1 MRPAPL
7 TSTGHRR
14 RGAICGVL
22 IGLVALPFAPP
33 PRPVLAAELL
43 ELRIDSL
50 QIPIHLD
57 QLAAWSRQGG
67 GEGPLAGDLGPWLGL
82 LDARSRADL
91 QRMLRAPLLRD
102 QSLGRQLLDTWA
114 GGQLLAE
121 LGNLLTTSDGGST
134 TTLLQITL
142 RRLLEQ
148 RREVTLLELLEA
160 LPPQTLNLR
169 LDGLVSLGQRWRFQL
184 KRQQQAMERLG
195 SLPLPRIEP
204 PAPAWENA
212 GAGVGRPAP
221 PVPQPQPQ
229 RLRLAVPGRRDG
241 LPLEIWAASV
251 EGHPNQPWVLLM
263 PGLGGNADQLGW
275 LAKALAQRG
284 WPVVVVQH
292 PGSDG
297 LALRAALNGQQPPP
311 GAETLAIRL
320 ADVEA
325 VVAAQRLGRLPVN
338 GAGLVLAGHSL
349 GGLTALLAAGIA
361 PQPGLEGRCRTALE
375 RLPIHNPSRL
385 IQCQLPQRALP
396 HPSRP
401 PADLRALVLFNG
413 FGSLLWPEPGLGAL
427 PVPLLMVGGSLD
439 LVTPPLDEQLALF
452 LAVRDP
458 SSRLVVVQGAS
469 HFSPLRMAQRDEA
482 LLRLGRELVG
492 ADPLRVQGVLLDVTS
507 DFLRSLEPTGAEGGA
522 AAPSLAEPL
531 PPQRRLQEGITAY
544 VLDPAAARLWRSE
557 L

>member
-7 TSTGHRR
+7 TTTGRR
-14 RGAICGVL
+14 RRVVLCSLL
-22 IGLVALPFAPP
+22 IGLVALPLAPP
-33 PRPVLAAELL
+33 QPARAAELL

-57 QLAAWSRQGG
+57 QLAAWSRQPASD
-67 GEGPLAGDLGPWLGL
+67 GPLAGDLGPWLGL

-91 QRMLRAPLLRD
+91 HRMLRAPLLRD
-102 QSLGRQLLDTWA
+102 QSFGRQLLDTWA
-114 GGQLLAE
+114 GGQLLEE

-169 LDGLVSLGQRWRFQL
+169 LDALVSLGQRWRFQL
-184 KRQQQAMERLG
+184 KRQQQAMVRLG
-195 SLPLPRIEP
+195 NLPLRPIQP
-204 PAPAWENA
+204 PASARESA
-212 GAGVGRPAP
+212 AAEAGRPAP
-221 PVPQPQPQ
+221 PPL
-229 RLRLAVPGRRDG
+229 RLQLAVPGRREG

-251 EGHPNQPWVLLM
+251 ERRPNQPWVLMM

-275 LAKALAQRG
+275 LARALAQRG

-311 GAETLAIRL
+311 GAETLGIRL

-385 IQCQLPQRALP
+385 IQCQLPERALP
-396 HPSRP
+396 PPSRP
-401 PADLRALVLFNG
+401 PADLRGLVLFNG

-458 SSRLVVVQGAS
+458 RSRLVVVQGAS
-469 HFSPLRMAQRDEA
+469 HFSPLRMTQRDEA

-507 DFLRSLEPTGAEGGA
+507 AFLSSLEPAGAEGGA
-522 AAPSLAEPL
+522 GRRSPAEPL

>member
-7 TSTGHRR
+7 ITTGYRR
-14 RGAICGVL
+14 RVALCSLL
-22 IGLVALPFAPP
+22 IGLVALPLAPP
-33 PRPVLAAELL
+33 PPLRAAELL

-57 QLAAWSRQGG
+57 QLAGWSRQGG
-67 GEGPLAGDLGPWLGL
+67 AEGPSVGDLGPWLGL

-91 QRMLRAPLLRD
+91 KRILKAPLLRD
-102 QSLGRQLLDTWA
+102 QSFGRQLLDTWA
-114 GGQLLAE
+114 GGQLLEE
-121 LGNLLTTSDGGST
+121 LGNLLTTPDGGST

-184 KRQQQAMERLG
+184 KRQQLAMVRLG
-195 SLPLPRIEP
+195 SLPLPRSEP
-204 PAPAWENA
+204 PASAWETA
-212 GAGVGRPAP
+212 GADRPAP
-221 PVPQPQPQ
+221 PPL
-229 RLRLAVPGRRDG
+229 RLRLAVPGRREG
-241 LPLEIWAASV
+241 LPLEIWAASA
-251 EGHPNQPWVLLM
+251 ERRPNQPWVLMM

-275 LAKALAQRG
+275 LARALAQRG

-297 LALRAALNGQQPPP
+297 LALRAALNGQRPPP
-311 GAETLAIRL
+311 GAETLGIRL

-361 PQPGLEGRCRTALE
+361 PQPGLEGRCRAALE

-385 IQCQLPQRALP
+385 IQCQLPERALP

-401 PADLRALVLFNG
+401 PTDLRALVLFNG
-413 FGSLLWPEPGLGAL
+413 FGSLLWPEPSLGAL

-458 SSRLVVVQGAS
+458 RSRLVLVQGAS
-469 HFSPLRMAQRDEA
+469 HFSPVRMTQRDEA

-492 ADPLRVQGVLLDVTS
+492 ADPMRVQGLLLDVTS
-507 DFLRSLEPTGAEGGA
+507 AFLSSLEQTGAEAGA
-522 AAPSLAEPL
+522 GARSPAEPL

-544 VLDPAAARLWRSE
+544 VLDPAAARLWRSD

>member
-1 MRPAPL
+1 
-7 TSTGHRR
+7 
-14 RGAICGVL
+14 
-22 IGLVALPFAPP
+22 
-33 PRPVLAAELL
+33 
-43 ELRIDSL
+43 
-50 QIPIHLD
+50 
-57 QLAAWSRQGG
+57 
-67 GEGPLAGDLGPWLGL
+67 
-82 LDARSRADL
+82 
-91 QRMLRAPLLRD
+91 
-102 QSLGRQLLDTWA
+102 
-114 GGQLLAE
+114 
-121 LGNLLTTSDGGST
+121 
-134 TTLLQITL
+134 
-142 RRLLEQ
+142 
-148 RREVTLLELLEA
+148 
-160 LPPQTLNLR
+160 
-169 LDGLVSLGQRWRFQL
+169 
-184 KRQQQAMERLG
+184 
-195 SLPLPRIEP
+195 
-204 PAPAWENA
+204 
-212 GAGVGRPAP
+212 
-221 PVPQPQPQ
+221 
-229 RLRLAVPGRRDG
+229 
-241 LPLEIWAASV
+241 
-251 EGHPNQPWVLLM
+251 
-263 PGLGGNADQLGW
+263 
-275 LAKALAQRG
+275 
-284 WPVVVVQH
+284 VVVVQH

-311 GAETLAIRL
+311 GAETLGIRL

-385 IQCQLPQRALP
+385 IQCQLPERALP

-413 FGSLLWPEPGLGAL
+413 FGSLLWPEPSLGAL

-458 SSRLVVVQGAS
+458 RSRLVVVQGAS
-469 HFSPLRMAQRDEA
+469 HFSPLRMTQRDEA

-507 DFLRSLEPTGAEGGA
+507 AFLSSLEQTGAQGGA
-522 AAPSLAEPL
+522 GGRSPAEPL

>member
-1 MRPAPL
+1 M
-7 TSTGHRR
+7 
-14 RGAICGVL
+14 
-22 IGLVALPFAPP
+22 PFAPP
-33 PRPVLAAELL
+33 PRPVLAAEML

-57 QLAAWSRQGG
+57 QLAAWSLQPG
-67 GEGPLAGDLGPWLGL
+67 GEGPVASDLGPWLGL

-91 QRMLRAPLLRD
+91 KRMLRAPLLRD
-102 QSLGRQLLDTWA
+102 QSFGRQLLDTWT
-114 GGQLLAE
+114 GGQLLEE

-148 RREVTLLELLEA
+148 RREVTLLDLLEA

-184 KRQQQAMERLG
+184 KRQQQAMVRLG
-195 SLPLPRIEP
+195 SLPLRRIEP
-204 PAPAWENA
+204 PASSWENA
-212 GAGVGRPAP
+212 AAAAGRPAP
-221 PVPQPQPQ
+221 PPQ
-229 RLRLAVPGRRDG
+229 RLQLAVPGRREG

-251 EGHPNQPWVLLM
+251 ERRPNQPWVLIM

-275 LAKALAQRG
+275 LARALAQRG

-311 GAETLAIRL
+311 GAETLGIRL

-325 VVAAQRLGRLPVN
+325 VVAAQRLGKLPVN
-338 GAGLVLAGHSL
+338 GEGLVLAGHSL

-385 IQCQLPQRALP
+385 IQCQLPERALP
-396 HPSRP
+396 PPSRP

-413 FGSLLWPEPGLGAL
+413 FGSLLWPEPSLGAL

-458 SSRLVVVQGAS
+458 RSRLVVVQGAS
-469 HFSPLRMAQRDEA
+469 HFSPVRMTQRDEA

-507 DFLRSLEPTGAEGGA
+507 AFLNSLEQNGAERGAGLRS
-522 AAPSLAEPL
+522 PSEPL

>member
-7 TSTGHRR
+7 TTSGRRR
-14 RGAICGVL
+14 RGAACSLL
-22 IGLVALPFAPP
+22 IGLVALPFASPP
-33 PRPVLAAELL
+33 PPVRAAELL

-57 QLAAWSRQGG
+57 QLGAWSRQQGG
-67 GEGPLAGDLGPWLGL
+67 AGPLAGDLGPWLGL

-102 QSLGRQLLDTWA
+102 QSFGRQLLDTWA
-114 GGQLLAE
+114 GGQLLEE

-184 KRQQQAMERLG
+184 KRQQQAMVRLG
-195 SLPLPRIEP
+195 SLPLPRIQP
-204 PAPAWENA
+204 LGSAWESA
-212 GAGVGRPAP
+212 GAVAGRPAP
-221 PVPQPQPQ
+221 APL
-229 RLRLAVPGRRDG
+229 RMRLAVPGRREG
-241 LPLEIWAASV
+241 LPLEIWAASA
-251 EGHPNQPWVLLM
+251 ERRPNQPWVLMM

-275 LAKALAQRG
+275 LAQALAQRG

-311 GAETLAIRL
+311 GAETLGIRL

-361 PQPGLEGRCRTALE
+361 PQPGLEGRCRPALE
-375 RLPIHNPSRL
+375 RLPLHNPSRL
-385 IQCQLPQRALP
+385 IQCQLPERALP
-396 HPSRP
+396 PPSRP
-401 PADLRALVLFNG
+401 PADLRGLVLFNG
-413 FGSLLWPEPGLGAL
+413 FGSLLWPEPGLGGLA
-427 PVPLLMVGGSLD
+427 VPLLMVGGSLD

-452 LAVRDP
+452 LTVRDP
-458 SSRLVVVQGAS
+458 RSRLVVVQGAS
-469 HFSPLRMAQRDEA
+469 HFSPLRMTQRDEA

-507 DFLRSLEPTGAEGGA
+507 AFLRSLEQTGAEGGA
-522 AAPSLAEPL
+522 GLRSPAEPL
-531 PPQRRLQEGITAY
+531 PPQRWLQEGITAY

>member
-7 TSTGHRR
+7 TTTGRR
-14 RGAICGVL
+14 RRVALCSLL
-22 IGLVALPFAPP
+22 IGLVALPLAPP
-33 PRPVLAAELL
+33 QPLRAAELL

-57 QLAAWSRQGG
+57 QLAAWSRQRG
-67 GEGPLAGDLGPWLGL
+67 GEAPLEGDLGPWLGL

-91 QRMLRAPLLRD
+91 QRILRAPLLRD
-102 QSLGRQLLDTWA
+102 QSFGRQLLDTWA
-114 GGQLLAE
+114 GGQLLEE

-169 LDGLVSLGQRWRFQL
+169 LDALVSLGQRWRFQL
-184 KRQQQAMERLG
+184 KRQQLAMVRLG
-195 SLPLPRIEP
+195 SLPLPPIQP
-204 PAPAWENA
+204 PAAAGENA
-212 GAGVGRPAP
+212 GAAAGRPAP
-221 PVPQPQPQ
+221 PPL
-229 RLRLAVPGRRDG
+229 RLQLAVPGRREG
-241 LPLEIWAASV
+241 LPLEIWAATV
-251 EGHPNQPWVLLM
+251 ERRPNQPWVLMM

-275 LAKALAQRG
+275 LARALAQRG

-311 GAETLAIRL
+311 GAETLGIRL

-325 VVAAQRLGRLPVN
+325 VVAAQRLGKLPVN

-375 RLPIHNPSRL
+375 HLPIHNPSRL
-385 IQCQLPQRALP
+385 IQCQLPERALP
-396 HPSRP
+396 PPSRP
-401 PADLRALVLFNG
+401 PANLRALVLFNG
-413 FGSLLWPEPGLGAL
+413 FGSLLWPEPSLGAL

-458 SSRLVVVQGAS
+458 RSRLVVVQGAS
-469 HFSPLRMAQRDEA
+469 HFSPLRMTQRDEV

-507 DFLRSLEPTGAEGGA
+507 AFLSSLEQTGAKGSAG
-522 AAPSLAEPL
+522 SRSQAEPL

>member
-1 MRPAPL
+1 
-7 TSTGHRR
+7 
-14 RGAICGVL
+14 
-22 IGLVALPFAPP
+22 
-33 PRPVLAAELL
+33 
-43 ELRIDSL
+43 
-50 QIPIHLD
+50 
-57 QLAAWSRQGG
+57 
-67 GEGPLAGDLGPWLGL
+67 
-82 LDARSRADL
+82 
-91 QRMLRAPLLRD
+91 
-102 QSLGRQLLDTWA
+102 
-114 GGQLLAE
+114 
-121 LGNLLTTSDGGST
+121 
-134 TTLLQITL
+134 
-142 RRLLEQ
+142 
-148 RREVTLLELLEA
+148 
-160 LPPQTLNLR
+160 
-169 LDGLVSLGQRWRFQL
+169 
-184 KRQQQAMERLG
+184 
-195 SLPLPRIEP
+195 
-204 PAPAWENA
+204 
-212 GAGVGRPAP
+212 
-221 PVPQPQPQ
+221 
-229 RLRLAVPGRRDG
+229 VPGRREG
-241 LPLEIWAASV
+241 LPLEIWAATV
-251 EGHPNQPWVLLM
+251 ERRPNQPWVLMM

-275 LAKALAQRG
+275 LARALAQRG

-311 GAETLAIRL
+311 GAETLGIRL

-385 IQCQLPQRALP
+385 IQCQLPERALP
-396 HPSRP
+396 PPSRP
-401 PADLRALVLFNG
+401 PADLRGLVLFNG

-452 LAVRDP
+452 LSVRDP
-458 SSRLVVVQGAS
+458 RSRLVVVQGAS
-469 HFSPLRMAQRDEA
+469 HFSPLRMTQRDEA

-492 ADPLRVQGVLLDVTS
+492 ADPLLVQGVLLDVTS
-507 DFLRSLEPTGAEGGA
+507 AFLSSLEQTGAERGA
-522 AAPSLAEPL
+522 GRRSPAEPL

>member
-7 TSTGHRR
+7 ITTGYRR
-14 RGAICGVL
+14 RVALCSLL
-22 IGLVALPFAPP
+22 IGLVALPLAPP
-33 PRPVLAAELL
+33 PPLRAAELL

-57 QLAAWSRQGG
+57 QLAGWSRQGG
-67 GEGPLAGDLGPWLGL
+67 AEGPSVGDLGPWLGL

-91 QRMLRAPLLRD
+91 KRILRAPLLRD
-102 QSLGRQLLDTWA
+102 QSFGRQLLDTWA
-114 GGQLLAE
+114 GGQLLEE

-184 KRQQQAMERLG
+184 KRQQLAMVRLG
-195 SLPLPRIEP
+195 SLPLPRSEP
-204 PAPAWENA
+204 PASAWET
-212 GAGVGRPAP
+212 AGVGADRPAP
-221 PVPQPQPQ
+221 PPL
-229 RLRLAVPGRRDG
+229 RLRLAVPGRREG
-241 LPLEIWAASV
+241 LPLEIWAASA
-251 EGHPNQPWVLLM
+251 ERRPNQPWVLMM

-275 LAKALAQRG
+275 LARALAQRG

-297 LALRAALNGQQPPP
+297 LALRAALNGQRPPP
-311 GAETLAIRL
+311 GAETLGIRL

-338 GAGLVLAGHSL
+338 GTGLVLAGHSL

-385 IQCQLPQRALP
+385 IQCQLPERALP

-401 PADLRALVLFNG
+401 PTDLRALVLFNG
-413 FGSLLWPEPGLGAL
+413 FGSLLWPEPSLGAL

-458 SSRLVVVQGAS
+458 RSRLVLVQGAS
-469 HFSPLRMAQRDEA
+469 HFSPVRMTQRDEV

-492 ADPLRVQGVLLDVTS
+492 ADPLRVQGLLLDVTS
-507 DFLRSLEPTGAEGGA
+507 AFLSSLEQTGAEAGA
-522 AAPSLAEPL
+522 GARSPAEPL

>member
-7 TSTGHRR
+7 TTTGRR
-14 RGAICGVL
+14 RRVVLCSLL
-22 IGLVALPFAPP
+22 IGLVALPLAPP
-33 PRPVLAAELL
+33 QPVRAAELL

-57 QLAAWSRQGG
+57 QLAAWSRQPASD
-67 GEGPLAGDLGPWLGL
+67 GPLAGDLGPWLGL

-91 QRMLRAPLLRD
+91 HRMLRAPLLRD
-102 QSLGRQLLDTWA
+102 QSFGRQLLDTWA
-114 GGQLLAE
+114 GGQLLEE

-148 RREVTLLELLEA
+148 RREVTLLVLLEA

-169 LDGLVSLGQRWRFQL
+169 LDALVSLGQRWRFQL
-184 KRQQQAMERLG
+184 KRQQQAMVRLG
-195 SLPLPRIEP
+195 SLPLPLIQP
-204 PAPAWENA
+204 PASAGENA
-212 GAGVGRPAP
+212 AAEAGRLAP
-221 PVPQPQPQ
+221 PPL
-229 RLRLAVPGRRDG
+229 RLQLAVPGRREG

-251 EGHPNQPWVLLM
+251 ERRPNQPWVLMM

-275 LAKALAQRG
+275 LARALAQRG

-311 GAETLAIRL
+311 GAETLGIRL

-385 IQCQLPQRALP
+385 IQCQLPERALP
-396 HPSRP
+396 PPSRP
-401 PADLRALVLFNG
+401 PADLRGLVLFNG
-413 FGSLLWPEPGLGAL
+413 FGSLLWPEPSLGAL

-452 LAVRDP
+452 LAVRDRR
-458 SSRLVVVQGAS
+458 SRLVVVQGAS
-469 HFSPLRMAQRDEA
+469 HFSPLRMTQRDEA

-507 DFLRSLEPTGAEGGA
+507 AFLSSLEQAGAEGGA
-522 AAPSLAEPL
+522 GRRSPAEPL

>member
-1 MRPAPL
+1 VL
-7 TSTGHRR
+7 CSL
-14 RGAICGVL
+14 L
-22 IGLVALPFAPP
+22 IGLVALPLAPP
-33 PRPVLAAELL
+33 QPARAAELL
-43 ELRIDSL
+43 ELRIDTL

-57 QLAAWSRQGG
+57 QLADWSRQPASD
-67 GEGPLAGDLGPWLGL
+67 GPLAGDLGPWLGL

-91 QRMLRAPLLRD
+91 HRMLRAPLLRD
-102 QSLGRQLLDTWA
+102 QSFGRQLLDTWA
-114 GGQLLAE
+114 GGQLLEE

-148 RREVTLLELLEA
+148 RREVTLLVLLEA

-169 LDGLVSLGQRWRFQL
+169 LDALVSLGQRWRFQL
-184 KRQQQAMERLG
+184 KRQQQAMVRLG
-195 SLPLPRIEP
+195 SLPLPPIQP
-204 PAPAWENA
+204 PASARENA
-212 GAGVGRPAP
+212 AAEAGRPAP
-221 PVPQPQPQ
+221 PPL
-229 RLRLAVPGRRDG
+229 RLQLAVPGRREG
-241 LPLEIWAASV
+241 LPLEIWAATV
-251 EGHPNQPWVLLM
+251 ERRPNQPWVLMM

-275 LAKALAQRG
+275 LARALAQRG
-284 WPVVVVQH
+284 WPVVVLQH

-311 GAETLAIRL
+311 GAETLGIRL

-385 IQCQLPQRALP
+385 IQCQLPERALP
-396 HPSRP
+396 PPSRP
-401 PADLRALVLFNG
+401 PADLRGLVLFNG
-413 FGSLLWPEPGLGAL
+413 FGSLLWPEPSLGAL

-458 SSRLVVVQGAS
+458 RSRLLVVQGAS
-469 HFSPLRMAQRDEA
+469 HFSPLRMTQRDEA

-507 DFLRSLEPTGAEGGA
+507 AFLSSLEQTGAERGA
-522 AAPSLAEPL
+522 GRRSPAEPL

-544 VLDPAAARLWRSE
+544 VLDPAAARLWRSQ

>member
-1 MRPAPL
+1 
-7 TSTGHRR
+7 
-14 RGAICGVL
+14 
-22 IGLVALPFAPP
+22 
-33 PRPVLAAELL
+33 
-43 ELRIDSL
+43 
-50 QIPIHLD
+50 
-57 QLAAWSRQGG
+57 
-67 GEGPLAGDLGPWLGL
+67 
-82 LDARSRADL
+82 
-91 QRMLRAPLLRD
+91 MLRAPLLRD
-102 QSLGRQLLDTWA
+102 QSFGRQLLDTWA
-114 GGQLLAE
+114 GGQLLEE

-169 LDGLVSLGQRWRFQL
+169 LDALVSLGQRWRFQL
-184 KRQQQAMERLG
+184 KRQQQAMVRLG
-195 SLPLPRIEP
+195 SLPLPPIQP
-204 PAPAWENA
+204 PASARESA
-212 GAGVGRPAP
+212 AADAGRPAP
-221 PVPQPQPQ
+221 PPL
-229 RLRLAVPGRRDG
+229 RLQLAVPGRREG
-241 LPLEIWAASV
+241 LPVEIWAATV
-251 EGHPNQPWVLLM
+251 ERRPNQPWVLMM
-263 PGLGGNADQLGW
+263 PGLGGPADHLGW
-275 LAKALAQRG
+275 LARALAQRG

-311 GAETLAIRL
+311 GAETLGIRL

-385 IQCQLPQRALP
+385 IQCQLPERALP
-396 HPSRP
+396 PPSRP
-401 PADLRALVLFNG
+401 PVDLRGLVLFNG
-413 FGSLLWPEPGLGAL
+413 FGSLLWPESSLGAL

-458 SSRLVVVQGAS
+458 RSRLVVVQGAS
-469 HFSPLRMAQRDEA
+469 HFSPLRMTQRDEA

-507 DFLRSLEPTGAEGGA
+507 AFLSSLEQTGAERGA
-522 AAPSLAEPL
+522 GRRSPAEPL

>member
-1 MRPAPL
+1 
-7 TSTGHRR
+7 
-14 RGAICGVL
+14 L
-22 IGLVALPFAPP
+22 IGLVALPLAPP
-33 PRPVLAAELL
+33 QPVRAAELL

-57 QLAAWSRQGG
+57 QLAAWSRQRD
-67 GEGPLAGDLGPWLGL
+67 GEAPLEGDLGPWLGL

-91 QRMLRAPLLRD
+91 QRILRAPLLRD
-102 QSLGRQLLDTWA
+102 QSFGRQLLDTWA
-114 GGQLLAE
+114 GGQLLEE

-148 RREVTLLELLEA
+148 RREVTLLDLLEA

-169 LDGLVSLGQRWRFQL
+169 LDALVSLGQRWRFQL
-184 KRQQQAMERLG
+184 KRQQLAMVRLG
-195 SLPLPRIEP
+195 SLPLPPIQP
-204 PAPAWENA
+204 PASAGENA
-212 GAGVGRPAP
+212 GAATGRPAP
-221 PVPQPQPQ
+221 PPL
-229 RLRLAVPGRRDG
+229 RLQLAVPGRREG

-251 EGHPNQPWVLLM
+251 ERRPNQPWVLMM

-275 LAKALAQRG
+275 LARALAQRG

-311 GAETLAIRL
+311 GAETLGIRL

-325 VVAAQRLGRLPVN
+325 VVAAQRLGKLPVN

-385 IQCQLPQRALP
+385 IQCQLPERALP
-396 HPSRP
+396 PPSRP

-413 FGSLLWPEPGLGAL
+413 FGSLLWPEPSLRAL

-458 SSRLVVVQGAS
+458 RSRLVVVQGAS
-469 HFSPLRMAQRDEA
+469 HFSPLRMTQRDEA

-507 DFLRSLEPTGAEGGA
+507 AFLSSLEQTGAERGA
-522 AAPSLAEPL
+522 GLRSPAEPL

>member
-7 TSTGHRR
+7 TTTGRR
-14 RGAICGVL
+14 RRVALCSLL
-22 IGLVALPFAPP
+22 IGLVALPLAPAQ
-33 PRPVLAAELL
+33 PVRAAELL

-57 QLAAWSRQGG
+57 QLAAWSRQPASD
-67 GEGPLAGDLGPWLGL
+67 GPLAGDLGPWLGL

-91 QRMLRAPLLRD
+91 HRMLRAPLLRD
-102 QSLGRQLLDTWA
+102 QSFGRQLLDTWA
-114 GGQLLAE
+114 GGQLLEE

-169 LDGLVSLGQRWRFQL
+169 LDALVSLGQRWRFQL
-184 KRQQQAMERLG
+184 KRQQQAMVRLG
-195 SLPLPRIEP
+195 SLPLRPIQP
-204 PAPAWENA
+204 PASARESA
-212 GAGVGRPAP
+212 AADAGRPAP
-221 PVPQPQPQ
+221 PPL
-229 RLRLAVPGRRDG
+229 RLQLAVPGRREG
-241 LPLEIWAASV
+241 LPLEIWAATV
-251 EGHPNQPWVLLM
+251 ERRPNQPWVLMM

-275 LAKALAQRG
+275 LARALAQRG

-311 GAETLAIRL
+311 GAETLGIRL

-385 IQCQLPQRALP
+385 IQCQLPERALP
-396 HPSRP
+396 PPSRP
-401 PADLRALVLFNG
+401 PADLRGLVLFNG

-458 SSRLVVVQGAS
+458 RSRLLVVQGAS

-507 DFLRSLEPTGAEGGA
+507 AFLSSLEQAGAEGGA
-522 AAPSLAEPL
+522 GRRSPAEPL

>member
-1 MRPAPL
+1 
-7 TSTGHRR
+7 
-14 RGAICGVL
+14 L
-22 IGLVALPFAPP
+22 IGLVALPLVLP
-33 PRPVLAAELL
+33 PRSVQPAELL

-57 QLAAWSRQGG
+57 QLAAWSRQQG

-91 QRMLRAPLLRD
+91 QRILRAPLLRD
-102 QSLGRQLLDTWA
+102 QSFGRQLLDTWA
-114 GGQLLAE
+114 GGQLLEE

-142 RRLLEQ
+142 RRLLEE

-184 KRQQQAMERLG
+184 KRQQQAMVRLG
-195 SLPLPRIEP
+195 SLPLPRIQP
-204 PAPAWENA
+204 SSSAWENA
-212 GAGVGRPAP
+212 AAAADRPARP
-221 PVPQPQPQ
+221 PL
-229 RLRLAVPGRRDG
+229 RLQLAVPGRREG
-241 LPLEIWAASV
+241 LPLEIWAATV
-251 EGHPNQPWVLLM
+251 ERRPNQPWVLMM

-275 LAKALAQRG
+275 LARALAQRG

-311 GAETLAIRL
+311 GAETLGIRL

-385 IQCQLPQRALP
+385 IQCQLPERALP
-396 HPSRP
+396 PPSRP

-413 FGSLLWPEPGLGAL
+413 FGSLLWPEPSLGAL

-458 SSRLVVVQGAS
+458 RSRLVVVQGAS
-469 HFSPLRMAQRDEA
+469 HFSPLRMTQRDEA

-507 DFLRSLEPTGAEGGA
+507 AFLSSLEQTGAEAGA
-522 AAPSLAEPL
+522 GLRSPAEPL

>member
-1 MRPAPL
+1 MGPAPL
-7 TSTGHRR
+7 TTTGRRR
-14 RGAICGVL
+14 RGSVCGLL
-22 IGLVALPFAPP
+22 IGLVALPLALPP
-33 PRPVLAAELL
+33 QPVRAAELL

-57 QLAAWSRQGG
+57 QLAAWSRQQG
-67 GEGPLAGDLGPWLGL
+67 GEAPLAGDLGPWLSL
-82 LDARSRADL
+82 LDARSRAEL
-91 QRMLRAPLLRD
+91 QQVLRAPLLRD
-102 QSLGRQLLDTWA
+102 QSFGRQLLDTWA
-114 GGQLLAE
+114 GGQLLEE
-121 LGNLLTTSDGGST
+121 LGNLLTTSDGSST

-160 LPPQTLNLR
+160 LPPKTLNLR

-184 KRQQQAMERLG
+184 KRQQQAMVRLG
-195 SLPLPRIEP
+195 SLPLARIQP
-204 PAPAWENA
+204 PASAWENA
-212 GAGVGRPAP
+212 AADTDRPAP
-221 PVPQPQPQ
+221 PP
-229 RLRLAVPGRRDG
+229 LRLQLEVPGRREG

-251 EGHPNQPWVLLM
+251 ERRPNQPWVLMM

-275 LAKALAQRG
+275 LARALAQRG

-311 GAETLAIRL
+311 GAETLGIRL

-385 IQCQLPQRALP
+385 IQCQLPERALP
-396 HPSRP
+396 PPSRR
-401 PADLRALVLFNG
+401 PADLRGLVLFNG
-413 FGSLLWPEPGLGAL
+413 FGSLLWPEPSLGAL

-458 SSRLVVVQGAS
+458 RSRLVVVQGAS
-469 HFSPLRMAQRDEA
+469 HFSPLRMTQRDEA

-507 DFLRSLEPTGAEGGA
+507 AFLSSLEQTGAEGGA
-522 AAPSLAEPL
+522 GVRSPAEPL

>member
-7 TSTGHRR
+7 ITTGYRR
-14 RGAICGVL
+14 RAALCSLL
-22 IGLVALPFAPP
+22 IGLVALPLAPP
-33 PRPVLAAELL
+33 PPLRAAELL

-57 QLAAWSRQGG
+57 QLAGWSRQGG
-67 GEGPLAGDLGPWLGL
+67 AEGPSVGDLGPWLGL

-91 QRMLRAPLLRD
+91 KRILRAPLLRD
-102 QSLGRQLLDTWA
+102 QSFGRQLLDTWA
-114 GGQLLAE
+114 GGQLLEE

-184 KRQQQAMERLG
+184 KRQQLAMVRLG
-195 SLPLPRIEP
+195 SLPLPRSEP
-204 PAPAWENA
+204 PASAWETA
-212 GAGVGRPAP
+212 GAGADRPAP
-221 PVPQPQPQ
+221 LPL
-229 RLRLAVPGRRDG
+229 RLRLAVPGRREG
-241 LPLEIWAASV
+241 LPLEIWAASA
-251 EGHPNQPWVLLM
+251 ERRPNQPWVLMM

-275 LAKALAQRG
+275 LARALAQRG

-297 LALRAALNGQQPPP
+297 LALRAALNGQRPPP
-311 GAETLAIRL
+311 GAETLGIRL

-361 PQPGLEGRCRTALE
+361 PQPGLEVRCRAALE

-385 IQCQLPQRALP
+385 IQCQLPERALP

-401 PADLRALVLFNG
+401 PTDLRALVLFNG
-413 FGSLLWPEPGLGAL
+413 FGSLLWPEPSLGAL

-458 SSRLVVVQGAS
+458 RSRLVLVQGAS
-469 HFSPLRMAQRDEA
+469 HFSPVRMTQRDEA

-507 DFLRSLEPTGAEGGA
+507 AFLRSLEQTGAEAGA
-522 AAPSLAEPL
+522 GARSPAEPL

>member
-1 MRPAPL
+1 VL
-7 TSTGHRR
+7 CSL
-14 RGAICGVL
+14 L
-22 IGLVALPFAPP
+22 IGLVALPLAPP
-33 PRPVLAAELL
+33 QPLRAAELL

-50 QIPIHLD
+50 QIPIHLG
-57 QLAAWSRQGG
+57 QLAAWSRQPASD
-67 GEGPLAGDLGPWLGL
+67 GPLAGDLGPWLGL

-91 QRMLRAPLLRD
+91 HRMLRAPLLRD
-102 QSLGRQLLDTWA
+102 QSFGRQLLDTWA
-114 GGQLLAE
+114 GGQLLEE

-169 LDGLVSLGQRWRFQL
+169 LDALVSLGQRWRFQL
-184 KRQQQAMERLG
+184 KRQQQAMVRLG
-195 SLPLPRIEP
+195 RLPLPPIQP
-204 PAPAWENA
+204 PASARENA
-212 GAGVGRPAP
+212 VADAGRPAP
-221 PVPQPQPQ
+221 PPL
-229 RLRLAVPGRRDG
+229 RLQLAVPGRREG

-251 EGHPNQPWVLLM
+251 ERRPNQPWVLMM

-275 LAKALAQRG
+275 LARALAQRG

-311 GAETLAIRL
+311 GAETLGIRL

-338 GAGLVLAGHSL
+338 GSGLVLAGHSL

-385 IQCQLPQRALP
+385 IQCQLPERALP
-396 HPSRP
+396 PPSRP

-413 FGSLLWPEPGLGAL
+413 FGSLLWPEPSLGAL

-452 LAVRDP
+452 LAVRDRR
-458 SSRLVVVQGAS
+458 SRLVVVQGAS
-469 HFSPLRMAQRDEA
+469 HFSPLRMTQRDEA

-507 DFLRSLEPTGAEGGA
+507 AFLSSLEQTGAERGA
-522 AAPSLAEPL
+522 GRRSPAEPL

-544 VLDPAAARLWRSE
+544 VLDPAAARLWRSQ

>member
-7 TSTGHRR
+7 ITTGYRR
-14 RGAICGVL
+14 RVALCSLL
-22 IGLVALPFAPP
+22 IGLVALPLAPP
-33 PRPVLAAELL
+33 PPLRAAELL

-57 QLAAWSRQGG
+57 QLAGWSRQGG
-67 GEGPLAGDLGPWLGL
+67 AEGPSVGDLGPWLGL

-91 QRMLRAPLLRD
+91 KRILRAPLLRD
-102 QSLGRQLLDTWA
+102 QSFGRQLLDTWA
-114 GGQLLAE
+114 GGQLLEE

-184 KRQQQAMERLG
+184 KRQQLAMVRLG
-195 SLPLPRIEP
+195 SLPLPRSEP
-204 PAPAWENA
+204 PASAWETA
-212 GAGVGRPAP
+212 GADRPAP
-221 PVPQPQPQ
+221 PPL
-229 RLRLAVPGRRDG
+229 RLRLAVPGRREG
-241 LPLEIWAASV
+241 LPLEIWAASA
-251 EGHPNQPWVLLM
+251 ERRPNQPWVLMM

-275 LAKALAQRG
+275 LARALAQRG

-297 LALRAALNGQQPPP
+297 LALRAALNGQRPPP
-311 GAETLAIRL
+311 GAETLGIRL

-361 PQPGLEGRCRTALE
+361 PQPGLEGRCRAALE

-385 IQCQLPQRALP
+385 IQCQLPERALP

-401 PADLRALVLFNG
+401 PTDLRALVLFNG
-413 FGSLLWPEPGLGAL
+413 FGSLLWPEPSLGAL

-458 SSRLVVVQGAS
+458 RSRLVLVQGAS
-469 HFSPLRMAQRDEA
+469 HFSPVRMTQRDEA

-492 ADPLRVQGVLLDVTS
+492 ADPMRVQGLLLDVTS
-507 DFLRSLEPTGAEGGA
+507 AFLSSLEQTGAEAGA
-522 AAPSLAEPL
+522 GARSPAEPL

-544 VLDPAAARLWRSE
+544 VLDPAAARLWRSD

>member
-7 TSTGHRR
+7 TTAGRR
-14 RGAICGVL
+14 RRVALCSLL
-22 IGLVALPFAPP
+22 IGLVALPLAPP
-33 PRPVLAAELL
+33 PLRAAELL

-57 QLAAWSRQGG
+57 QLAGWSRQGG
-67 GEGPLAGDLGPWLGL
+67 VEGPSVGDLGPWLGL

-91 QRMLRAPLLRD
+91 KRILKAPLLRD
-102 QSLGRQLLDTWA
+102 QSFGRQLLDTWA
-114 GGQLLAE
+114 GGQLLEE

-184 KRQQQAMERLG
+184 KRQQLAMVRLG
-195 SLPLPRIEP
+195 SLPLPRSEP
-204 PAPAWENA
+204 PPSAWETASA
-212 GAGVGRPAP
+212 GADRPAP
-221 PVPQPQPQ
+221 PPL

-241 LPLEIWAASV
+241 LPLEIWAASA
-251 EGHPNQPWVLLM
+251 ERRPNQPWVLMM

-275 LAKALAQRG
+275 LARALAQRG
-284 WPVVVVQH
+284 WPVVVLQH

-297 LALRAALNGQQPPP
+297 LALRAALNGQRPPP
-311 GAETLAIRL
+311 GAETLGIRL

-385 IQCQLPQRALP
+385 IQCQLPDRALP

-401 PADLRALVLFNG
+401 AADLRALVLFNG
-413 FGSLLWPEPGLGAL
+413 FGSLLWPEPSLGAL

-458 SSRLVVVQGAS
+458 RSRLVVVQGAS
-469 HFSPLRMAQRDEA
+469 HFSPLRMTQRDEA

-507 DFLRSLEPTGAEGGA
+507 AFLRSLEQTGAEGGA
-522 AAPSLAEPL
+522 GARSPAEPL

-544 VLDPAAARLWRSE
+544 VLDPSAARLWRSE